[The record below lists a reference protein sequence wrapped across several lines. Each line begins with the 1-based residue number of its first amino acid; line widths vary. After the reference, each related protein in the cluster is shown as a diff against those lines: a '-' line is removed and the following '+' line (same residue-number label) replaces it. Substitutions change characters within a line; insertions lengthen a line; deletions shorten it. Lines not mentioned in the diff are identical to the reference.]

1 MSKMETRRYV
11 QQNRGIPRALLL
23 GNIDLLERQTLKE
36 REVYN
41 SQGRVMIT
49 AIGAYGGKLCR

>member
-1 MSKMETRRYV
+1 M
-11 QQNRGIPRALLL
+11 QQNRGIPRALLR